1 MRQYG
6 SHPDCRATGKNWR
19 ALYAVAKVAGGEWPE
34 RARKATAALAVTEDD
49 DETIV
54 VKLLVPRHSD
64 YDSLA
69 VSG

>member
-1 MRQYG
+1 MNEAIRLPSRLSRY
-6 SHPDCRATGKNWR
+6 RKNWR

-54 VKLLVPRHSD
+54 VKLLGPS
-64 YDSLA
+64 A
-69 VSG
+69 Q